1 MGLSHFRASHKHR
14 QGQSAF
20 WTVFSKTS
28 VQQTALEDRDGVSA
42 VEAGLLTVQC
52 ETEGPP
58 AEHRAGRLACTPLQI
73 MRVP

>member
-1 MGLSHFRASHKHR
+1 MGLSHFCASHKQR
-14 QGQSAF
+14 QGQSSL

-28 VQQTALEDRDGVSA
+28 VQQTALEDRDGISA

-52 ETEGPP
+52 EREGPP